1 MGVIY
6 KITNTVNNKVYVGQT
21 RRTFEQRKKQHL
33 KSFKEQKTRTA
44 LINSVISHGVDK
56 FIFNIIEECN
66 DDNLDEREIFYIN
79 EYNSIVPNGY
89 NIQLGGRRIY
99 TVKNK
104 NTNGRSVC
112 QYTIDGDFINEFKSA
127 SHAETYTTID
137 SSRILKCCHNKAIS
151 SGKFRWS
158 FEKLEKLEPIVIDYS
173 KYIPHIAK
181 RNVYQFDLNGKI
193 LNMFLSIKEASEKT
207 STSVDLIRHCIS
219 GQSKTTHKL
228 YQWSYEENKEKIV
241 LKGRGMN
248 VYKYNKDGLLLEEFT
263 SIKDAVENTN
273 ITRNSLTNYLKNN
286 TKDLLNDFIWS
297 FEKKSN
303 IKSE

>member
-6 KITNTVNNKVYVGQT
+6 KITNTVNNKVYIGQT

-112 QYTIDGDFINEFKSA
+112 QYTIDGNFINEFKSA